1 MIIGIDLGTTNSLA
15 AYMTEDGP
23 KIIPN
28 RLGNNLTPSVVAMDK
43 DGNICVGETA
53 KEMMYADPTCAASVF
68 KRSMGTD
75 KEFYLSG
82 KRFKAE
88 ELSSFVLRSLKEDAE
103 ALLGEKVE
111 EAVISVPAYFNDFRR
126 KAVKRAGKLAGLNV
140 ERIIAEPTAAAMAYG
155 LYKEKRDIKAVVFDL
170 GGGTF
175 DISILMYFA
184 PILEIHAVA
193 GDNFLGGE
201 DFTKVIEEMFLQKCD
216 LPVNIADNA
225 DDRFVVDLYKEAERC
240 KRAITD
246 TDRYKMSVKK
256 GDKTYTAEITRTD
269 FEKECAGLYE
279 RLKVPIR
286 KALSDAK
293 IKLSEI
299 DKVVPVGGATRMP
312 GIRSFLAKTFNCFP
326 DISINPDEIVAVGAA
341 IQAGMKE
348 RNDSVKEVILTD
360 VCPFTLG
367 TEVSVRYSEF
377 KYEDNHYC
385 PIIERNTVIPA
396 SRTDE
401 FYTIRDHQTKLDITV
416 LQGESR
422 IASENLTLGHIVVPI
437 PDNKA
442 GEEGVKVT
450 FTYDINS
457 ILEVEVTVM
466 STGKKYRE
474 VIKGIET
481 DMTDE
486 EIDKRFEELAYLKL
500 PPREQERNRYI
511 FARAERL
518 FMELVGMDRERLENY
533 VRLFEAA
540 LDSGDESEINYKR
553 SRLEE
558 VMDEFDN

>member
-1 MIIGIDLGTTNSLA
+1 M
-15 AYMTEDGP
+15 
-23 KIIPN
+23 
-28 RLGNNLTPSVVAMDK
+28 
-43 DGNICVGETA
+43 
-53 KEMMYADPTCAASVF
+53 
-68 KRSMGTD
+68 
-75 KEFYLSG
+75 
-82 KRFKAE
+82 
-88 ELSSFVLRSLKEDAE
+88 
-103 ALLGEKVE
+103 
-111 EAVISVPAYFNDFRR
+111 
-126 KAVKRAGKLAGLNV
+126 
-140 ERIIAEPTAAAMAYG
+140 
-155 LYKEKRDIKAVVFDL
+155 
-170 GGGTF
+170 
-175 DISILMYFA
+175 
-184 PILEIHAVA
+184 
-193 GDNFLGGE
+193 
-201 DFTKVIEEMFLQKCD
+201 
-216 LPVNIADNA
+216 
-225 DDRFVVDLYKEAERC
+225 
-240 KRAITD
+240 
-246 TDRYKMSVKK
+246 
-256 GDKTYTAEITRTD
+256 
-269 FEKECAGLYE
+269 
-279 RLKVPIR
+279 
-286 KALSDAK
+286 
-293 IKLSEI
+293 
-299 DKVVPVGGATRMP
+299 
-312 GIRSFLAKTFNCFP
+312 
-326 DISINPDEIVAVGAA
+326 
-341 IQAGMKE
+341 
-348 RNDSVKEVILTD
+348 
-360 VCPFTLG
+360 
-367 TEVSVRYSEF
+367 
-377 KYEDNHYC
+377 
-385 PIIERNTVIPA
+385 IPA

-540 LDSGDESEINYKR
+540 LDSGDEGEINYKR